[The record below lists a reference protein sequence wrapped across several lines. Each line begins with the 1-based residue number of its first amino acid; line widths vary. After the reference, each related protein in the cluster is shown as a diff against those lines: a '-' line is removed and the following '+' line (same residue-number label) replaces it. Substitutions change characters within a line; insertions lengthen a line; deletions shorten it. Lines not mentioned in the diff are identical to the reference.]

1 MGKLLKIIGGIFLI
15 IIVIG
20 IIGAAAGGKKSSNSG
35 SDANSNQ
42 PVQEAKQQVQESMV
56 IKASELADDFDSNQ
70 VAAESKWKGKLVQF
84 TAEITNIT
92 QYGLSF
98 SKVAS
103 KQFSMTQI
111 SCKVTD
117 KQQLLALKNG
127 QTVTVKGVVG
137 GQTIGVI
144 DVSDCLVVQ

>member
-1 MGKLLKIIGGIFLI
+1 MKKILKIIGGLFLVL
-15 IIVIG
+15 IVLG
-20 IIGAAAGGKKSSNSG
+20 IIGTAAGGKKTT
-35 SDANSNQ
+35 SDTGNNQ
-42 PVQEAKQQVQESMV
+42 PAQEAKVQEPTI
-56 IKASELADDFDSNQ
+56 IKVQELADDFDSNQ

-98 SKVAS
+98 SKIAS

-117 KQQLLALKNG
+117 KQQLLSLKNG

-144 DVSDCLVVQ
+144 DVSDCSVVQ